1 MNIIDKFALAASDIN
16 IPTTSGTQLFGNI
29 LNLFYFVTGIV
40 AVIVIIV
47 AGFTMTVSG
56 TNPTTVAKARNAVLY
71 AAIGLVVVL
80 SAFSI
85 THFVIG
91 KF

>member
-1 MNIIDKFALAASDIN
+1 MNILEKFALSAKDIN

-47 AGFTMTVSG
+47 AGFTMSVSG
-56 TNPTTVAKARNAVLY
+56 NNPTNVAKARNAILY
-71 AAIGLVVVL
+71 AAIGLVVIL

>member
-16 IPTTSGTQLFGNI
+16 IPTTSGTQIFGNI

-56 TNPTTVAKARNAVLY
+56 NNPTNVAKARNAVLY

>member
-1 MNIIDKFALAASDIN
+1 MNILEKFALSAQDIN
-16 IPTTSGTQLFGNI
+16 IPTTSGTQIFGNI

-56 TNPTTVAKARNAVLY
+56 SNPTAVAKARNAVLY
-71 AAIGLVVVL
+71 AAIGLVVIL

-85 THFVIG
+85 THFVVG

>member
-1 MNIIDKFALAASDIN
+1 MSIIDKFALAATDIN
-16 IPTTSGTQLFGNI
+16 IPTTTGTQLFGNI

-56 TNPTTVAKARNAVLY
+56 SNPTATAKARNAVLY
-71 AAIGLVVVL
+71 AAIGLVVIL

>member
-1 MNIIDKFALAASDIN
+1 
-16 IPTTSGTQLFGNI
+16 
-29 LNLFYFVTGIV
+29 
-40 AVIVIIV
+40 
-47 AGFTMTVSG
+47 MTVSG
-56 TNPTTVAKARNAVLY
+56 NNPTNVAKARNAVLY
-71 AAIGLVVVL
+71 AAIGLVVIL